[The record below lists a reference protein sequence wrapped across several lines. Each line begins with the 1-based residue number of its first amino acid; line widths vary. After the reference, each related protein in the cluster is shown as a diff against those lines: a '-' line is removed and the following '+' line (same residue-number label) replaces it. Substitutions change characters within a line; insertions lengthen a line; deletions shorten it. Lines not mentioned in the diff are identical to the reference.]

1 MMVDPSQSLSWGC
14 YTCRPCCN
22 LLSGSLAVP
31 AGDHCAAEFLLF
43 DTKDKAP
50 YLCRYVDGTNA
61 TCRVLRLEMRPQ
73 AAALS
78 SPRQLLLSS
87 RLRLF
92 ASLEVVSGVA
102 SVSIWRL
109 PDAEAECHLVDR
121 LERLE
126 GIQTAK
132 AICWAN
138 RALPPF
144 AEGELLS
151 VLLSDRV
158 LLIPVLSADGTFL
171 LQPAMVLQIG
181 FPCRCLCWSNDGSQL
196 LVGGKGQLLC
206 FAWKAGTAGDGE
218 PLVRH
223 LLSSGECV
231 EIHAVFSNSF
241 LCRIDQC
248 SQPAEPE
255 LMLPG
260 QALGPSSRPLAPL
273 VQVIENPQDGPSEG
287 PNVLSIPGGAYSNSL
302 GSLGSTWQNPVSAEV
317 AGAVGLQVVP
327 CQRYLLPIRCS
338 FTKDRGHPALRLQCG
353 TECEANELV
362 AVAESGGK
370 AVVLH
375 GSFTSSEVCCWNLS
389 PPHQWGR
396 SDWQQVATFSLA
408 QTLRLSGLALWPGA
422 SLEVHALLSEAPAPG
437 EFGRPKRELFHRSE
451 VVSESNESP
460 RVEQLLPE
468 EHTETQQGEGRNE
481 ALCSIASN
489 VAGIRQEM
497 GNLRETFEGF
507 RNDFSRLVAVI
518 EQLANKNS
526 A

>member
-78 SPRQLLLSS
+78 SPRQLLLSG

-132 AICWAN
+132 AICWAS

-158 LLIPVLSADGTFL
+158 LLIPVLPTDGTFS

-206 FAWKAGTAGDGE
+206 FAWRAGAAGDSE

-223 LLSSGECV
+223 LLSSG
-231 EIHAVFSNSF
+231 A
-241 LCRIDQC
+241 
-248 SQPAEPE
+248 
-255 LMLPG
+255 G
-260 QALGPSSRPLAPL
+260 Q
-273 VQVIENPQDGPSEG
+273 I
-287 PNVLSIPGGAYSNSL
+287 
-302 GSLGSTWQNPVSAEV
+302 
-317 AGAVGLQVVP
+317 
-327 CQRYLLPIRCS
+327 
-338 FTKDRGHPALRLQCG
+338 
-353 TECEANELV
+353 
-362 AVAESGGK
+362 
-370 AVVLH
+370 
-375 GSFTSSEVCCWNLS
+375 
-389 PPHQWGR
+389 
-396 SDWQQVATFSLA
+396 
-408 QTLRLSGLALWPGA
+408 
-422 SLEVHALLSEAPAPG
+422 
-437 EFGRPKRELFHRSE
+437 LF
-451 VVSESNESP
+451 
-460 RVEQLLPE
+460 
-468 EHTETQQGEGRNE
+468 
-481 ALCSIASN
+481 A
-489 VAGIRQEM
+489 
-497 GNLRETFEGF
+497 
-507 RNDFSRLVAVI
+507 SRLVPGDDLQRNLVPGIISIPEQYLVI
-518 EQLANKNS
+518 LF
-526 A
+526 